1 MGEFEAQWNLS
12 KPATLT
18 QRNNALTM
26 AAPLLE
32 EGSRGFR
39 QQAPTSTQAKSTM
52 SDTIKPKE
60 LVNQKAQLVY
70 ALLCVG
76 ALRPGLAILSKF
88 PWFSSAHPSIADAL
102 LRLLTFSFEPLYA
115 PLSLAQR
122 SPHYAT
128 SNSAARG
135 KWSNAK
141 TVTPITR
148 TQQLILS
155 VPVPPPTIN
164 TSFTFFYPKWHEWL
178 PRLRTH
184 THMMTI
190 GVPLLK
196 HVGLLVCR
204 DVALLTRL
212 CRVGKAQLNASVDPV
227 SCLFLD
233 TVSSLHSRESGDK
246 TRRRRYF
253 ERLD

>member
-1 MGEFEAQWNLS
+1 MGEFEAQWNSS
-12 KPATLT
+12 KPVAST

-26 AAPLLE
+26 AAPLLD
-32 EGSRGFR
+32 EGSRSSYR
-39 QQAPTSTQAKSTM
+39 QQASTSTQAKSST
-52 SDTIKPKE
+52 SDTAKAKDP
-60 LVNQKAQLVY
+60 VNQKAQLVY

-76 ALRPGLAILSKF
+76 ALRPSLTIISKF
-88 PWFSSAHPSIADAL
+88 PWFSSAHPGIADAL

-141 TVTPITR
+141 TVTSITR

-164 TSFTFFYPKWHEWL
+164 SSFTFFYPNWHEWI

-212 CRVGKAQLNASVDPV
+212 CRIGKAQLNASVDPV
-227 SCLFLD
+227 SCLLLHVVPCL
-233 TVSSLHSRESGDK
+233 TSL
-246 TRRRRYF
+246 
-253 ERLD
+253 